1 MLIDFHQ
8 AQLQKFMAL
17 ATQVEAEPEHYLQF
31 DSVSDFYKAS
41 WLKKFP
47 AGTVWYASGLD
58 EGGRRISCGHC
69 VS

>member
-31 DSVSDFYKAS
+31 DSVSDFIR
-41 WLKKFP
+41 P
-47 AGTVWYASGLD
+47 AG
-58 EGGRRISCGHC
+58 
-69 VS
+69 